1 MRMDDDRR
9 FMARALELAALGA
22 GHTRPNPLVGAV
34 LVKDGIIIGE
44 GWHKRFGDA
53 HAEVN
58 AFADCKEDTSGAT
71 LYVTLEP
78 CCHYGKTPPCTDLI
92 ISKDVERVVISMTD
106 PNTLV

>member
-58 AFADCKEDTSGAT
+58 AFADCKEDTSG
-71 LYVTLEP
+71 
-78 CCHYGKTPPCTDLI
+78 G
-92 ISKDVERVVISMTD
+92 
-106 PNTLV
+106 NTLCDTRALLPLRENTSMYRFDYFQRR